1 MDILLFFLS
10 PFFMSRKI
18 NTASHW
24 TVPVIEVGVMKK
36 YIFEWASPQNSN
48 VLIIIILIMLIGI
61 ELLFVKNKYSI
72 KSVIFN
78 SSGKLP
84 GWLSLCGE

>member
-1 MDILLFFLS
+1 MAILLFFLS

-18 NTASHW
+18 NTASHL
-24 TVPVIEVGVMKK
+24 
-36 YIFEWASPQNSN
+36 FEWASPQNSN

-84 GWLSLCGE
+84 GC